1 MRHPV
6 GNETI
11 VIMSGRLEG
20 KRVLVTHADR
30 YVGPPVVELFRA
42 EGADVVAD
50 ETDYTTGPAAADDV
64 VAAAGDIDVLVA
76 NFAGPPARMPVT
88 SMVGDVTRFTDDE
101 FRDYL
106 DELVWPLLRVVRAAL
121 PAMIERGSGKIVA
134 ATSATPVRAIPGLA
148 VYSAARGAQNAFVQV
163 VGAEAAPH
171 NVQVNAI
178 GPAHVKNNMYYTDAM
193 LADDAVRESFEAQ
206 IPAGRL
212 GEGREAA
219 ELALALA
226 SGASD
231 FLAGQ
236 VVPVSGGWAT

>member
-1 MRHPV
+1 
-6 GNETI
+6 
-11 VIMSGRLEG
+11 MSGRLEG

-30 YVGPPVVELFRA
+30 YIGPPVVDLFRA

-50 ETDYTTGPAAADDV
+50 TTDYAAAPGAAAEV
-64 VAAAGDIDVLVA
+64 VAAAGEIDVLVA
-76 NFAGPPARMPVT
+76 NFAGPHRRMPVT
-88 SMVGDVTRFTDDE
+88 SMIGDVTEFADE
-101 FRDYL
+101 EFQDYL
-106 DELVWPLLRVVRAAL
+106 DELVWPLMRVIRAAL
-121 PAMIERGSGKIVA
+121 PAMTARGSGKIVA

-171 NVQVNAI
+171 NVQVNAL
-178 GPAHVKNNMYYTDAM
+178 GPAHIKNNMYYTDEM
-193 LADDAVRESFEAQ
+193 LADDAVRESFESQ

-231 FLAGQ
+231 FMAGQ

>member
-1 MRHPV
+1 M
-6 GNETI
+6 
-11 VIMSGRLEG
+11 
-20 KRVLVTHADR
+20 LVTHADR
-30 YVGPPVVELFRA
+30 YIGPPVVELFRA

-50 ETDYTTGPAAADDV
+50 TADYTAGPEVAAEV
-64 VAAAGDIDVLVA
+64 VAAAGEIDVLVA
-76 NFAGPPARMPVT
+76 NLAGPPRMMPVT
-88 SMVGDVTRFTDDE
+88 AMVGDVTDFADDE
-101 FRDYL
+101 FAAYL

-121 PAMIERGSGKIVA
+121 PAMIERRSGKIVA

-171 NVQVNAI
+171 NVQVNAL
-178 GPAHVKNNMYYTDAM
+178 GPAHVKNNMYYTDEM
-193 LADDAVRESFEAQ
+193 LADDAVRESFESQ

-231 FLAGQ
+231 FMAGQ
-236 VVPVSGGWAT
+236 VVPVSGGWAI

>member
-1 MRHPV
+1 
-6 GNETI
+6 
-11 VIMSGRLEG
+11 MSGRLGG

-30 YVGPPVVELFRA
+30 YIGPPVVDLFRR

-50 ETDYTTGPAAADDV
+50 ETDCTTGPEVAGEV
-64 VAAAGDIDVLVA
+64 VAAAGAVDVLVA
-76 NFAGPPARMPVT
+76 NFAGPHRRMPVT
-88 SMVGDVTRFTDDE
+88 SMIGDVTAFADE
-101 FRDYL
+101 EFQDYL

-121 PAMIERGSGKIVA
+121 PAMIERSSGKIVA
-134 ATSATPVRAIPGLA
+134 ATSATPERAIPGLA

-163 VGAEAAPH
+163 AGAEAAPH
-171 NVQVNAI
+171 NVQVNAL
-178 GPAHVKNNMYYTDAM
+178 GPAHIKNNMYYTDAM
-193 LADDAVRESFEAQ
+193 LADDAVRESFESQ

-231 FLAGQ
+231 FMAGQ